1 MSLVVVTAGLA
12 AAITDAAAEGK
23 TSCSEVC
30 VYMLTPTVTAVYVYT
45 HFTTTRFYNHYNKL
59 C

>member
-1 MSLVVVTAGLA
+1 MSLVVTAGLA

-30 VYMLTPTVTAVYVYT
+30 IHKIDKLTPAVT
-45 HFTTTRFYNHYNKL
+45 L
-59 C
+59 

>member
-12 AAITDAAAEGK
+12 AAITDAGAEGK

-30 VYMLTPTVTAVYVYT
+30 VYINIDKLTPAVTAMS
-45 HFTTTRFYNHYNKL
+45 
-59 C
+59 

>member
-1 MSLVVVTAGLA
+1 MRQFGQGFPMSLVVVTAGLA

-30 VYMLTPTVTAVYVYT
+30 VYINCINIDKLTPAVTAMS
-45 HFTTTRFYNHYNKL
+45 
-59 C
+59 